1 MITYFQKAIDDH
13 IMDKINNVDF
23 KEMEMHSKCRLQRSG
38 HFVPTL
44 TFQLHWH
51 RNKLATILH
60 TPFWNIFSWMQIV
73 VFHSYFTE
81 FIINGTKGPNEK

>member
-1 MITYFQKAIDDH
+1 MQLRTRPSLVQAMAWCLFGAKSLPASMITYFQKALDDH

-44 TFQLHWH
+44 TFQTH
-51 RNKLATILH
+51 
-60 TPFWNIFSWMQIV
+60 
-73 VFHSYFTE
+73 
-81 FIINGTKGPNEK
+81 